1 MFDRAAVGIRMELGG
16 FARVMG
22 RMQPVSVSDVRV
34 VRCLFV
40 VPFFVVVG
48 SFAVV
53 GGRVLVMLSSFSVMF
68 RSFLVVHRDIL
79 FPGEILRG
87 LAAPRGNPMEF

>member
-34 VRCLFV
+34 VSGLFV
-40 VPFFVVVG
+40 VTLFVVLG
-48 SFAVV
+48 GLTMV
-53 GGRVLVMLSSFSVMF
+53 GGSMLVMLSSFSVMF

>member
-1 MFDRAAVGIRMELGG
+1 
-16 FARVMG
+16 
-22 RMQPVSVSDVRV
+22 
-34 VRCLFV
+34 
-40 VPFFVVVG
+40 
-48 SFAVV
+48 
-53 GGRVLVMLSSFSVMF
+53 VLVMLSSFSVMF